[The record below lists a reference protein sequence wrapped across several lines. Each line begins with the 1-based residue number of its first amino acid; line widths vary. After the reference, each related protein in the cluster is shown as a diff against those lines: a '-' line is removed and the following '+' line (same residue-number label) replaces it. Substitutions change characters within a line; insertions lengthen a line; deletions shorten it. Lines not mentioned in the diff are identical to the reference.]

1 MWVPSLGQGEPL
13 EEEMAPHSSIE
24 VGWLEPL
31 DQESLWW
38 RGRVF
43 KDLNWAST
51 LRSSPIREWL
61 DCSQHLM
68 SAPWTPQGQAAWCW
82 NL

>member
-1 MWVPSLGQGEPL
+1 MVLVVKNNAGDPRDVGSIPVSGRAP
-13 EEEMAPHSSIE
+13 EEEMVPHSSIE

-51 LRSSPIREWL
+51 QWEAHQSENGLPAHSIS
-61 DCSQHLM
+61 
-68 SAPWTPQGQAAWCW
+68 
-82 NL
+82 